1 MKSTKPLIAQ
11 APGEIAVG
19 DIMFVE
25 MKSNVKKPLMIHV
38 DVYTKMVTGVP
49 LNKETEENVLGLC

>member
-1 MKSTKPLIAQ
+1 VKSTKPLIAQ
-11 APGEIAVG
+11 APGEITVG
-19 DIMFVE
+19 DIIFVE

-49 LNKETEENVLGLC
+49 LNNKTEENVLGLC